1 MLNSNDADINKVIR
15 EVIDLDK
22 KAVRI
27 KKNVVDKAQEI
38 IDSAKKDIK
47 EIEKAE
53 LDGAQEL
60 AKQNYQNEIEKAKN
74 ERLSIIHSMEQEI
87 SKVRSRYDE
96 KKEEKVAEVLE
107 KLFRM

>member
-96 KKEEKVAEVLE
+96 KKVEKVAEVLE